1 MSQPRRTLEQIFQ
14 AQVQTLALTLQPFTV
29 VKYDYVARHFVSY
42 LRSTFPEVRR
52 LSQLRRDPHM
62 LGWFRWLCELRP
74 QRPPIGNHT
83 REQRL
88 LCLRRL
94 LEDLAAQGH
103 PIQSGLIIR
112 EDFPV
117 RPEYLPRPL
126 SPEDDQRLQ
135 KELRRTDNLYS
146 NALLLARV
154 TGIRI
159 GECIH
164 LPLDCLR
171 QVAPEQWALHVP
183 LGKLHTERL
192 VPLDAEGLRLVV
204 RICELRAQAS
214 PAFLRKSEGLLL
226 PRVGGRFA
234 LFQTLRLALADF
246 AKRAGCA
253 DTSPITPH
261 RLRHTWASDMLRC
274 GLSLPALKEL
284 MGHKD
289 IRMTL
294 RYLKVT
300 QPDLQREFYR
310 ARHNTPQPYC
320 IPSLSVSTATSDLP
334 GIRHALAA
342 TRHLLE
348 MYRRQLSDNKISR
361 RIQRLN
367 RRVLDVDHELHNI
380 AAGQK

>member
-1 MSQPRRTLEQIFQ
+1 MSQLPRTLEQIFQ

-74 QRPPIGNHT
+74 PIGNHT

-94 LEDLAAQGH
+94 LDDLAAQGH
-103 PIQSGLIIR
+103 PVRPGLILR
-112 EDFPV
+112 EDFPM
-117 RPEYLPRPL
+117 RPQYLPRAL
-126 SPEDDQRLQ
+126 SPEDDRLLQ
-135 KELRRTDNLYS
+135 AAMCREDNLYS
-146 NALLLARV
+146 NALMLMRL
-154 TGIRI
+154 TGILV

-164 LPLDCLR
+164 LALDCVR
-171 QVAPEQWALHVP
+171 HVAPEQWALHVP
-183 LGKLHTERL
+183 LGKMHTERL
-192 VPLDAEGLRLVV
+192 VPLDAEGLRLVN
-204 RICELRAQAS
+204 RILELRAQFSTRRLA
-214 PAFLRKSEGLLL
+214 KSAGFLL

-246 AKRAGCA
+246 ARRAGCT
-253 DTSPITPH
+253 DTSPISPH
-261 RLRHTWASDMLRC
+261 RLRHTWASEMLRC
-274 GLSLPALKEL
+274 GISLPALKEL

-320 IPSLSVSTATSDLP
+320 IPSLSVSNATSDLP

-348 MYRRQLSDNKISR
+348 TYRRQLSDGKTSR
-361 RIQRLN
+361 RLRRLD
-367 RRVLDVDHELHNI
+367 RRLLDVDQQLQNI
-380 AAGQK
+380 APREK